1 MKEHENATQNQEKGL
16 LCPTYARYPLEIARG
31 RGTKL
36 YDPQG
41 FEYTDLLAGI
51 AVCGLGHCHPEISAV
66 IKEQSESLIH
76 CSNLFY
82 QTPQLELAKA
92 LTKSCGLDRVFFCN
106 SGAEAN
112 EAALKIA
119 RRYMQTIRGLKA
131 HEIVSLEG
139 SFHGRTLA
147 TLTLTGQD
155 KVKEG
160 YGPLPPGFKTVPFAD
175 IEAVEAALGDETAAV
190 MVEIIQG
197 EGGVRCLPREF
208 LHELQALCRSRS
220 CLFMVDEVQ
229 TGLGRTGKLWA
240 HQHFDLS
247 PDVLTT
253 AKGLANGLP
262 LGAMLVSEEVS
273 QAFGPGS
280 HATTFGGGPL
290 VCAVGTRV
298 LEIVER
304 DGLCRRAAE
313 IGNETQKG
321 LQELKARFPDK
332 IREVRGKG
340 LMQGIE
346 LTFPAKGV
354 WQSLLEKGFIC
365 NVVQDRTLR
374 ILPPLI
380 ISREE
385 MTDFIASLEDVL
397 YRQ

>member
-1 MKEHENATQNQEKGL
+1 MKEQNNTTQNQEKAV
-16 LCPTYARYPLEIARG
+16 LCSTYSRYPLEIARG

-36 YDPQG
+36 YSPQG
-41 FEYTDLLAGI
+41 SEYTDLLAGI
-51 AVCGLGHCHPEISAV
+51 AVCALGHCHPEISAV
-66 IKEQSESLIH
+66 IKEQSEILIH

-82 QTPQLELAKA
+82 QTPQLELARA
-92 LTKSCGLDRVFFCN
+92 LTRGCSLDRVFFCN

-119 RRYMQTIRGLKA
+119 RRFMQTVRTQEA
-131 HEIVSLEG
+131 FEIVTLEG

-147 TLTLTGQD
+147 TLTATGQD

-160 YGPLPPGFKTVPFAD
+160 YAPLPPGFKTVPFAD
-175 IEAVEAALGDETAAV
+175 IKAIKAAVGNKTAAV
-190 MVEIIQG
+190 LVEIIQG
-197 EGGVRCLPREF
+197 EGGVRCLSRDY
-208 LHELQALCRSRS
+208 LQEVQDLCRSQG

-240 HQHFDLS
+240 HQHFDLR

-290 VCAVGTRV
+290 VCAVGAKV
-298 LEIVER
+298 LEIIDR

-313 IGNETQKG
+313 IGNEALEG
-321 LQELKARFPDK
+321 FQELKRRFPDK

-346 LTFPAKGV
+346 LTFPGKGV
-354 WQSLLEKGFIC
+354 WQELLNKGFIC
-365 NVVQDRTLR
+365 NVVQDHTLR

-385 MTDFIASLEDVL
+385 IASFTRSLEEIL
-397 YRQ
+397 TTS

>member
-1 MKEHENATQNQEKGL
+1 M
-16 LCPTYARYPLEIARG
+16 
-31 RGTKL
+31 
-36 YDPQG
+36 
-41 FEYTDLLAGI
+41 
-51 AVCGLGHCHPEISAV
+51 
-66 IKEQSESLIH
+66 IKEQSEILIH

-82 QTPQLELAKA
+82 QTPQLELARA
-92 LTKSCGLDRVFFCN
+92 LTRGCSLDRVFFCN

-119 RRYMQTIRGLKA
+119 RRFMQTVRTQEA
-131 HEIVSLEG
+131 FEIVTLEG

-147 TLTLTGQD
+147 TLTATGQD

-160 YGPLPPGFKTVPFAD
+160 YAPLPPGFKTVPFAD
-175 IEAVEAALGDETAAV
+175 IKAIKAAVGNKTAAV
-190 MVEIIQG
+190 LVEIIQG
-197 EGGVRCLPREF
+197 EGGVRCLSRDY
-208 LHELQALCRSRS
+208 LQEVQDLCRSQG

-240 HQHFDLS
+240 HQHFDLR

-290 VCAVGTRV
+290 VCAVGAKV
-298 LEIVER
+298 LEIIDR

-313 IGNETQKG
+313 IGNEALEG
-321 LQELKARFPDK
+321 FQELKRRFPDK

-346 LTFPAKGV
+346 LTFPGKGV
-354 WQSLLEKGFIC
+354 WQELLNKGFIC
-365 NVVQDRTLR
+365 NVVQDHTLR

-385 MTDFIASLEDVL
+385 IASFTRSLEEIL
-397 YRQ
+397 TTS